1 MINLKKNDKLIIIIA
16 VAVIIIAAIG
26 IAAYNSPD
34 TKINGLLKTGE
45 NMYTVTWE
53 EKTGSSIISEFAGK
67 NAPYSE
73 SYIISA
79 PTGSVCVLTNV
90 DFQITWQDDKTIGII
105 FKRGLDTLTA
115 EIISM
120 DGESQKYQGKGGGNK
135 TLSFRVNDMPYSD
148 SIDAE
153 DISEAEQIV
162 YNMFTGQD
170 TTSFDVTVGVKT
182 GEPPRRLLKYFSD
195 RGNNFEIK
203 VTYDYYS
210 ASLIEEET
218 KGTEPDEGDNPF
230 DDLKEE
236 GYIPPFL
243 SMIIGTGCGRY
254 I

>member
-16 VAVIIIAAIG
+16 VVVIIIAAIG

-34 TKINGLLKTGE
+34 TKINGSLKTGE

-90 DFQITWQDDKTIGII
+90 DFQITWQDDKIIGIF

-115 EIISM
+115 EITSM
-120 DGESQKYQGKGGGNK
+120 DGESQKHNGRGGGNE

-148 SIDAE
+148 SIEAE
-153 DISEAEQIV
+153 DINEAEQIV
-162 YNMFTGQD
+162 YDMFTGQD
-170 TTSFDVTVGVKT
+170 TTSFDITVSVKT

-195 RGNNFEIK
+195 KGNDFEIK
-203 VTYDYYS
+203 VTYEYYY
-210 ASLIEEET
+210 ASLREKET
-218 KGTEPDEGDNPF
+218 EGIGSDGGDNPF

>member
-1 MINLKKNDKLIIIIA
+1 
-16 VAVIIIAAIG
+16 VIIIAAIG

-34 TKINGLLKTGE
+34 TKINGSLKTGE

-53 EKTGSSIISEFAGK
+53 EKTGSSIISESAGK
-67 NAPYSE
+67 NDPYSE

-115 EIISM
+115 EITSM
-120 DGESQKYQGKGGGNK
+120 DGESQRYEGKGGGNK
-135 TLSFRVNDMPYSD
+135 TLSIKVNDMPHSS
-148 SIDAE
+148 SIEAE
-153 DISEAEQIV
+153 GKSEAEQIV
-162 YNMFTGQD
+162 YDMFTGQD
-170 TTSFDVTVGVKT
+170 TTSFDITVSVKT
-182 GEPPRRLLKYFSD
+182 GEPLRRPLKYLSD
-195 RGNNFEIK
+195 SGNNFEIK
-203 VTYDYYS
+203 VTYEYYYG
-210 ASLIEEET
+210 SLMEEET
-218 KGTEPDEGDNPF
+218 EGNGSDESGNPF

-236 GYIPPFL
+236 DYTPPFL

>member
-1 MINLKKNDKLIIIIA
+1 MINLKKNDKLIVIIA

-26 IAAYNSPD
+26 IAAYSSPD
-34 TKINGLLKTGE
+34 TKINGLLGTGG

-115 EIISM
+115 EITSM
-120 DGESQKYQGKGGGNK
+120 DGESQPYEGKGGGNK

-148 SIDAE
+148 SIEAE
-153 DISEAEQIV
+153 DVNEAEQIA

-170 TTSFDVTVGVKT
+170 TTSFDVTVRVKT
-182 GEPPRRLLKYFSD
+182 GEPLRRPLKYFSD
-195 RGNNFEIK
+195 KGNDFEIK
-203 VTYDYYS
+203 VTYEYYY
-210 ASLIEEET
+210 ASLTEE
-218 KGTEPDEGDNPF
+218 GTEGTGSDGGDGSF

-236 GYIPPFL
+236 EYVPPFL